1 MKQVNVDKCHRA
13 GIQLRR
19 HHGPTQNQRA
29 AMNMQESTQDFPVER
44 NLAEAILDCKYGICF
59 NDMNA
64 RLYRRMGSAF
74 SILNLLGGSAI
85 FSSAISDGDQFYLPL
100 ISGLIVF
107 IASILDYEIKPGE
120 KSARC
125 EFQREKFG
133 ELLSNSDGMELKE
146 FDMELH
152 KLQSTGPSTIN
163 TLQVPAYNANLLA
176 NGFDTHVVPETTW
189 QKFVGFFA

>member
-1 MKQVNVDKCHRA
+1 MD
-13 GIQLRR
+13 I
-19 HHGPTQNQRA
+19 
-29 AMNMQESTQDFPVER
+29 QESMQNFQAER
-44 NLAEAILDCKYGICF
+44 NLGEAILDCKYGICF

-85 FSSAISDGDQFYLPL
+85 FSSAISDGDQFYLSL

-133 ELLSNSDGMELKE
+133 ELLSKSDGMELKE

-189 QKFVGFFA
+189 QKFVEFFA

>member
-1 MKQVNVDKCHRA
+1 
-13 GIQLRR
+13 
-19 HHGPTQNQRA
+19 
-29 AMNMQESTQDFPVER
+29 MQELNENTPVER
-44 NLAEAILDCKYGICF
+44 NLAEAVLDCKYGICF

-85 FSSAISDGDQFYLPL
+85 FSSAIAQGDQFYLPL

-107 IASILDYEIKPGE
+107 VVSVLDYEIKPGE

-133 ELLSNSDGMELKE
+133 DLLSKSDEIELQD
-146 FDMELH
+146 FDKQLN
-152 KLQSTGPSTIN
+152 KLQSTGPITIN
-163 TLQVPAYNANLLA
+163 TLEIPAFNANLLS
-176 NGFDTHVVPETTW
+176 NGFCSDVIPETNW
-189 QKFVGFFA
+189 QKIVSFFA